1 MSNKSASSVQK
12 SKRFKEDSAPKPA
25 EAIPTFNELL
35 ETKKFFIEQ
44 QTYDKRPFFGS
55 NFTEFNLPGDTLFMQ
70 FFFSDFYFPEDCNYP
85 VPCSQ
90 IYSHLSPMIV
100 NIDYLTLLWM
110 NTLILSLY
118 HEMLIVDQSKKDTRK
133 TEILK
138 VNKPDIYYVDKVLGA

>member
-1 MSNKSASSVQK
+1 MSNKAASALQK
-12 SKRFKEDSAPKPA
+12 SKKFKEDSTPKPA
-25 EAIPTFNELL
+25 EPSLTFNELL
-35 ETKKFFIEQ
+35 DTKKFFIEQ

-55 NFTEFNLPGDTLFMQ
+55 NFAAFNLPSDTLFMH

-90 IYSHLSPMIV
+90 IFSHLSPMIV

-133 TEILK
+133 TEILR
-138 VNKPDIYYVDKVLGA
+138 VNI